1 VAKYFP
7 ASPDRLQ
14 QVIRLAVQTNNFQDM
29 LSYYELF
36 TSLDERTNST
46 INYIGAGLYVS
57 GKYFMMNNAKD
68 EALKIFE
75 AIGVSCS
82 IFTKYPRAII
92 TVLVEN
98 NMVNEAEKFL
108 GRFDPTT
115 RSELDYLISDYLVD
129 SIKFNDANRLVK
141 SGLELYNKN
150 IKDQRCMQIM
160 IKSMRECGYKED
172 KINDFEFEMN
182 KLWPEKIAA

>member
-1 VAKYFP
+1 
-7 ASPDRLQ
+7 
-14 QVIRLAVQTNNFQDM
+14 
-29 LSYYELF
+29 
-36 TSLDERTNST
+36 
-46 INYIGAGLYVS
+46 
-57 GKYFMMNNAKD
+57 
-68 EALKIFE
+68 
-75 AIGVSCS
+75 
-82 IFTKYPRAII
+82 
-92 TVLVEN
+92 
-98 NMVNEAEKFL
+98 MVNEAEKFL
-108 GRFDPTT
+108 GRFDPST

-182 KLWPEKIAA
+182 KIWPEKNAA